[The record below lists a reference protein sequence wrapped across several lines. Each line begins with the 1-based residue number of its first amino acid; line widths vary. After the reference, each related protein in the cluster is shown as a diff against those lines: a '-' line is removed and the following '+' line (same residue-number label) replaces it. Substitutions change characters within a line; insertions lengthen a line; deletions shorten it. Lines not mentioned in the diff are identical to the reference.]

1 MAELRKISPDE
12 LKKILEGHQRWLE
25 SEGKEGRRANLGL
38 ANLQNADLSGANLQ
52 EAFLA
57 EANLRNA
64 DLGRGNLRKADLGR
78 GNLRK
83 ADLGRADLQGANLNA
98 APGLTAPQVKKAM
111 NWNLAFYGYGF
122 LKKYGK
128 ELGLPQSDKEHTANV
143 RKKLAELEKKKKEA
157 ATKK

>member
-1 MAELRKISPDE
+1 VAELRKISPDE

-57 EANLRNA
+57 EANLRN
-64 DLGRGNLRKADLGR
+64 ADLGR